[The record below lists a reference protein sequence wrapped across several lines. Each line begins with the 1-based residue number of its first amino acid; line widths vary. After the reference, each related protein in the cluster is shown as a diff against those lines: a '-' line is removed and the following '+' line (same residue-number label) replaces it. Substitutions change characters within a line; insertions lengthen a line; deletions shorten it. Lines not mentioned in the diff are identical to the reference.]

1 MNIDKQ
7 FKELIKGC
15 EDVLPTNAL
24 KEKLSLAQ
32 KEKRPLRVKLGI
44 DASGPDVHLGFT
56 IPLRKLKQFQDFGH
70 TAILIIGDFT
80 GKIGDPSGKNK
91 TRPQLTDE
99 QIEKNIIN
107 YKKQVF
113 KILDKEKTII
123 RFNGEWLD
131 KLSPK
136 DIVKLTSKF
145 TVARMLERDYFHK
158 RYQEGI
164 AISIHEFLYP
174 LFQAYDSV
182 AIEADIELGGTDQ
195 KFNLLLGRTIQEE
208 YGMKPQVIMTMP
220 ILEGIDGIK
229 KMSKSYGNYIGITHT
244 PAEIFGKTMSIP
256 DTLILKYFR
265 MTTDISENDITDIK
279 NRLEK
284 GENPRNLKV
293 ELAKCIITMYYSEEE
308 AENAEN
314 EFNRIFTKGGT
325 PDNIPEKKLEQKKEY
340 PFLSLLN
347 DLDLTESNSQSRRMI
362 KQGAVKIN
370 GQRIDDANYIYIAKK
385 DDIIQVG
392 KRKFIKII

>member
-15 EDVLPTNAL
+15 EDVLPANAL
-24 KEKLSLAQ
+24 KEKLLLAQ
-32 KEKRPLRVKLGI
+32 KEKRPLKVKLGI

-70 TAILIIGDFT
+70 TAMLIIGDFT

-164 AISIHEFLYP
+164 SISIHEFLYP

-208 YGMKPQVIMTMP
+208 YNIKPQVIMTMP
-220 ILEGIDGIK
+220 ILEGIDGIR
-229 KMSKSYGNYIGITHT
+229 KMSKSYGNYIGIIHT
-244 PAEIFGKTMSIP
+244 PAEMFGKTMSIP
-256 DTLILKYFR
+256 DTLILKYFI
-265 MTTDISENDITDIK
+265 MTTDISENDITNIK
-279 NRLEK
+279 NRLDK

-293 ELAKCIITMYYSEEE
+293 ELAKCIITMYHSEE
-308 AENAEN
+308 AAKNAED
-314 EFNRIFTKGGT
+314 EFNRIFKKGGT
-325 PDNIPEKKLEQKKEY
+325 PDNIPEKKLEQEKEY

-347 DLDLTESNSQSRRMI
+347 DLDLTESNSESRRMI

-370 GQRIDDANYIYIAKK
+370 GKRIDDANYIYIAKK

>member
-1 MNIDKQ
+1 MDINIQ
-7 FKELIKGC
+7 LKELIKGC
-15 EDVLPTNAL
+15 EDVLPENGL
-24 KEKLSLAQ
+24 RDKLLLAQ
-32 KEKRPLRVKLGI
+32 KEKRPLKIKLGI

-91 TRPQLTDE
+91 TRPQLSDE

-113 KILDKEKTII
+113 KILDKDKTII
-123 RFNGEWLD
+123 KFNGEWLD

-182 AIEADIELGGTDQ
+182 AIKADVELGGTDQ

-208 YGMKPQVIMTMP
+208 YGIKPQVIMTMP
-220 ILEGIDGIK
+220 ILEGIDGTK

-256 DTLILKYFR
+256 DTLILKYFI
-265 MTTDISENDITDIK
+265 MTTDMSENDIENIK

-284 GENPRNLKV
+284 SENPRNLKV
-293 ELAKCIITMYYSEEE
+293 ELAKYLIAMYHSEND
-308 AENAEN
+308 AKNAEE
-314 EFNRIFTKGGT
+314 EFNRIFKKGGT
-325 PDNIPEKKLEQKKEY
+325 PDNIPEKKLKQGMEY

-347 DLDLTESNSQSRRMI
+347 DLNLTESNSESRRMI

>member
-7 FKELIKGC
+7 LKELIKGC
-15 EDVLPTNAL
+15 EDVLPANGL
-24 KEKLSLAQ
+24 KDKLLLAQ

-91 TRPQLTDE
+91 TRPQLSDE

-123 RFNGEWLD
+123 KFNGEWLD
-131 KLSPK
+131 RLSPK

-182 AIEADIELGGTDQ
+182 AIEADVELGGTDQ

-208 YGMKPQVIMTMP
+208 YNQKPQVIMTMP

-244 PAEIFGKTMSIP
+244 PGEIFGKTMSIP
-256 DTLILKYFR
+256 DTLILKYFI
-265 MTTDISENDITDIK
+265 MTTDMLENDITDIK
-279 NRLEK
+279 NRLDK

-293 ELAKCIITMYYSEEE
+293 ELAKCIITMYHSKEA

-314 EFNRIFTKGGT
+314 EFNRIFKKGGT
-325 PDNIPEKKLEQKKEY
+325 PDNVPEKKLEQEKEY

-347 DLDLTESNSQSRRMI
+347 DLDLTESNSESRRMI

-370 GQRIDDANYIYIAKK
+370 GQRIDNANYIYIAKK